1 MFKIMN
7 YMSKNIAAANIK
19 RMYNIKFLFIIDSS
33 LSSMSTLIHLYRVY
47 KENSTVS
54 RAHVLR
60 FKWKMTFYY
69 VLLLLAIFITNN
81 EVYHEPDFLFYKL
94 ILALFMKG
102 IVFHC
107 HLQLRLWP
115 SCVRTVA
122 WVTKNV
128 INKKKLPIIEKTNL
142 NWIYSQGVLYWF
154 KALEKH
160 YKVFHI
166 QFRN

>member
-1 MFKIMN
+1 MSLIYTLVKPLQPSFNIPAWLVQVKFHHIQN
-7 YMSKNIAAANIK
+7 YYLHVKKYNAAANI
-19 RMYNIKFLFIIDSS
+19 RRIYDIQFLFIIDSS

-107 HLQLRLWP
+107 HLQLRL
-115 SCVRTVA
+115 
-122 WVTKNV
+122 
-128 INKKKLPIIEKTNL
+128 
-142 NWIYSQGVLYWF
+142 
-154 KALEKH
+154 
-160 YKVFHI
+160 
-166 QFRN
+166 

>member
-1 MFKIMN
+1 MN
-7 YMSKNIAAANIK
+7 YMSKNIAAANIR
-19 RMYNIKFLFIIDSS
+19 RMNNIQFLFIIDSS

-60 FKWKMTFYY
+60 LKWKMTFYY

-107 HLQLRLWP
+107 HLQLRL
-115 SCVRTVA
+115 
-122 WVTKNV
+122 
-128 INKKKLPIIEKTNL
+128 
-142 NWIYSQGVLYWF
+142 
-154 KALEKH
+154 
-160 YKVFHI
+160 
-166 QFRN
+166 